1 MKYRLDDGQIE
12 VVDDAEAEVLR
23 RMTSAQR
30 VAMVFRLNRR
40 LRIAVEGNIRSCH
53 PDWDDEQVREEVLW
67 RFHDRTRRHPAK
79 SH

>member
-23 RMTSAQR
+23 RMAPAQR

-40 LRIAVEGNIRSCH
+40 LRIAVEGNIRSSH
-53 PDWDDEQVREEVLW
+53 PDWNDEQVWAEVLR
-67 RFHDRTRRHPAK
+67 RFHD
-79 SH
+79 